1 MSVPA
6 DLGSP
11 SLERAEDSVSCY
23 ISIEAVLSWPI
34 FRGQNFDRRLDLKG
48 LLQDNHEYSD
58 SYCMSVAS
66 CFEDC
71 EADRLLQQFLS
82 NVHIFNPVPEEA
94 KIKEYVRNA
103 RFKGISCDAQSCL
116 LVSYDD
122 IPNRSI
128 YSRR

>member
-1 MSVPA
+1 
-6 DLGSP
+6 
-11 SLERAEDSVSCY
+11 
-23 ISIEAVLSWPI
+23 
-34 FRGQNFDRRLDLKG
+34 
-48 LLQDNHEYSD
+48 
-58 SYCMSVAS
+58 MSVAS

-71 EADRLLQQFLS
+71 EADRLLQQFLN

-94 KIKEYVRNA
+94 NIKEYVRNA

-122 IPNRSI
+122 IPNKSK